1 MGKEIVRQSSPEEPG
16 RRSRLWFS
24 EDIIHVLQNNTGTS
38 RIEII
43 HMDFALPEEE
53 EIKWDRAAFKKME
66 NLKTL
71 IIRNGRFSKGPKHLP
86 NSLRVLEWNGY
97 PSKSLPSD
105 FHPRKDAILKIV
117 KLPNTYSR
125 SSRLAM
131 LLKTLLLAE
140 MTWKLVGLASSAVG
154 LSCYAVS
161 PSFNRLIGGWNT
173 FKFSLYGLLSLAICA
188 IILFAKRS
196 SPSGSHVHLKA
207 CMGFAVLMIISV
219 YSFFYDRAVNGKPEI
234 LSLVSNGAFAL
245 MSLSLSRLIKFGFEM
260 GVFCFFIGCLTIQ
273 LVTID
278 LKLILVAIIFG
289 CPLFLIHSSSDSHE
303 EVVGVG
309 SQSIHPS
316 SDSQPEIGND
326 VQHTLN
332 IITM

>member
-1 MGKEIVRQSSPEEPG
+1 
-16 RRSRLWFS
+16 
-24 EDIIHVLQNNTGTS
+24 
-38 RIEII
+38 
-43 HMDFALPEEE
+43 
-53 EIKWDRAAFKKME
+53 
-66 NLKTL
+66 
-71 IIRNGRFSKGPKHLP
+71 
-86 NSLRVLEWNGY
+86 
-97 PSKSLPSD
+97 
-105 FHPRKDAILKIV
+105 
-117 KLPNTYSR
+117 
-125 SSRLAM
+125 
-131 LLKTLLLAE
+131 

-219 YSFFYDRAVNGKPEI
+219 YSFFYDRAVNGKPEL

-245 MSLSLSRLIKFGFEM
+245 MSLSLSRLVKFGFEM

-289 CPLFLIHSSSDSHE
+289 CPLFLIHFSSDSHE
-303 EVVGVG
+303 EVGVG
-309 SQSIHPS
+309 SQSIHSS
-316 SDSQPEIGND
+316 SDSQPEVVPNCADGIVKGSS
-326 VQHTLN
+326 LEGRP
-332 IITM
+332 IKKGITNGGYSKTKSTAQVITKLCSLVMLREARMIAVLYDMMS